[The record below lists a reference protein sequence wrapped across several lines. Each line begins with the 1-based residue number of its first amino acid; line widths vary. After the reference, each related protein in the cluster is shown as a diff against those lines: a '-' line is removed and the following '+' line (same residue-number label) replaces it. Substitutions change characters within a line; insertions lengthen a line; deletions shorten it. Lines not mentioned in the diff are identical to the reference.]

1 MRRLVFEAKKG
12 LQIKFE
18 GLYQPTLIN

>member
-1 MRRLVFEAKKG
+1 MRHVIFEAKKG

-18 GLYQPTLIN
+18 GLYQPT